1 MATFIY
7 PDNLKSTIAECGR
20 VTNEL
25 IPWSMTRRARCEC
38 WAGSVN
44 LQRINDPTDP
54 EALDIANGRYDVVVD
69 TGHPT
74 PRAALRR
81 RKP

>member
-1 MATFIY
+1 MWARDQRAY
-7 PDNLKSTIAECGR
+7 PLVYDTARTVR
-20 VTNEL
+20 VLGED
-25 IPWSMTRRARCEC
+25 E
-38 WAGSVN
+38 SVN

-69 TGHPT
+69 TGPS